1 MDVNVNADTDTDAD
15 ASARANRQ
23 RSRECERSGER
34 KCERECER
42 GRRAFPAEGAATM
55 GTSTKN
61 NRPSDDRWID
71 VGAVGKPHGL
81 RGEVVVHCFGD
92 TPARFVV
99 GAEVSLLLRG
109 TRRTVVVAQT
119 RPMPKKFVVRFE
131 GCERIEDIEAWRGGR
146 LQVRA
151 GDLPPLEEDVNYHF
165 ELIGLEVI
173 SAGGE
178 RLGRLEEILATGGN
192 DVYVVRGG
200 GREYLIPAIRDAI
213 DRVDLEAGEMIL
225 KDMEGL
231 ITP

>member
-1 MDVNVNADTDTDAD
+1 M
-15 ASARANRQ
+15 
-23 RSRECERSGER
+23 
-34 KCERECER
+34 
-42 GRRAFPAEGAATM
+42 M
-55 GTSTKN
+55 GSSTKN
-61 NRPSDDRWID
+61 NRPPDDRWID

-81 RGEVVVHCFGD
+81 KGEVVVHCFGD
-92 TPARFVV
+92 TPVRFAV

-151 GDLPPLEEDVNYHF
+151 GDLPPLEEDANYHF

-173 SAGGE
+173 LAGGE

-213 DRVDLEAGEMIL
+213 DKVDLEAGEMIL